1 MQKAL
6 VENPRMRY
14 QEKLFLNR
22 TGHQNFFKSVTRQKR
37 DNTLLSGFGGIQ
49 PILAD
54 NDQNQQKISVY
65 KMNEDV

>member
-37 DNTLLSGFGGIQ
+37 DNTLLSGYAGIQ
-49 PILAD
+49 PICAD
-54 NDQNQQKISVY
+54 TD
-65 KMNEDV
+65 